1 MADLGSKK
9 SLLVLSMCLALY
21 IILSGILLFYVEHCS
36 TDEAAPKVVEEMR
49 IKCEAAMNRALDAGT
64 VEQTS
69 KAANWSV
76 EDCVQ
81 IMDSVQGMSLPDRK
95 RRCMFSPSNY
105 LPWMHRV
112 TFSLLTIGGSRL
124 PSTISGQS
132 LLTGITVLG
141 IFPTIRF
148 FTHTGVI
155 FSKTAEHVILSFEL
169 KVLNRSPRM
178 IHLLSRK
185 IVFLQC
191 LVILL
196 YNAMVAKVTSL
207 AFFRTNWT
215 YWESLN
221 FWLLGMTSTG
231 LQIEATESD
240 RFYENGG
247 WRILSIDVGM
257 ILGLT
262 LVSGLA
268 CSLIQVTHNR
278 HCNASETIRHAFQSQ
293 KPEVYF
299 QIKPL
304 KSHL

>member
-112 TFSLLTIGGSRL
+112 TFSLLTIG
-124 PSTISGQS
+124 
-132 LLTGITVLG
+132 
-141 IFPTIRF
+141 
-148 FTHTGVI
+148 
-155 FSKTAEHVILSFEL
+155 E
-169 KVLNRSPRM
+169 
-178 IHLLSRK
+178 
-185 IVFLQC
+185 
-191 LVILL
+191 
-196 YNAMVAKVTSL
+196 
-207 AFFRTNWT
+207 
-215 YWESLN
+215 
-221 FWLLGMTSTG
+221 
-231 LQIEATESD
+231 
-240 RFYENGG
+240 
-247 WRILSIDVGM
+247 
-257 ILGLT
+257 
-262 LVSGLA
+262 
-268 CSLIQVTHNR
+268 
-278 HCNASETIRHAFQSQ
+278 
-293 KPEVYF
+293 
-299 QIKPL
+299 
-304 KSHL
+304 